1 MFWCWLQELICSCS
15 DIVPDP
21 TTDNDHHTHDIPNP
35 IALWRTVTAL
45 LLPMHSNYTTTQDE
59 HNTATNTKISLE
71 NDSYEMYFKKCGVH
85 FQKSSLCEAS
95 TNNHQPKYSLDDDLA
110 LSNNSL
116 YGMIELNGNNDQ
128 HCDTTTTTTE
138 SVSDGTMIA
147 NHVRKAP
154 NTLDLSRTAKKR
166 KYNQTKRNLNSSNS
180 KFETFQLNG
189 IMEEC
194 EYDSDIGKFNCRME
208 TVSDNSSG
216 SFDFVDGCNLNTPT
230 FVEVETEFN
239 DNKENIEANITGFG
253 EKKIVMK
260 RIEFFEGNAGNI
272 VHKQLD
278 TCSEIVSCDEDSK
291 KLSTMFCLGGFFL
304 TVLVLYLYPL
314 PN

>member
-21 TTDNDHHTHDIPNP
+21 STTNNDDHPYDIPNP
-35 IALWRTVTAL
+35 IALFRTVTAL
-45 LLPMHSNYTTTQDE
+45 LLPMHSNTGYQDDN
-59 HNTATNTKISLE
+59 NTATNTKISLE
-71 NDSYEMYFKKCGVH
+71 NESYEMYFKKCGVH
-85 FQKSSLCEAS
+85 FQKSHLFDAS
-95 TNNHQPKYSLDDDLA
+95 TNNHQPKYSLDDCNDDDDVNEVDLA
-110 LSNNSL
+110 LSNTSL
-116 YGMIELNGNNDQ
+116 SSMIELNGNNDL
-128 HCDTTTTTTE
+128 HCDNIR
-138 SVSDGTMIA
+138 V
-147 NHVRKAP
+147 NPVRKAP
-154 NTLDLSRTAKKR
+154 NTLDLSSTAKKR

-194 EYDSDIGKFNCRME
+194 EYDSDIGKFNCRIE

-216 SFDFVDGCNLNTPT
+216 SFDFVDGCYLQTPK
-230 FVEVETEFN
+230 FKNETEFN
-239 DNKENIEANITGFG
+239 DNKENIETNVTVG

-260 RIEFFEGNAGNI
+260 RIEFFEANSGNN
-272 VHKQLD
+272 VHKELE
-278 TCSEIVSCDEDSK
+278 TLSEAVSCDEDSK
-291 KLSTMFCLGGFFL
+291 QLSTCLCLGGFFL

>member
-1 MFWCWLQELICSCS
+1 MFWCWLQELICSCA
-15 DIVPDP
+15 DIVQDP
-21 TTDNDHHTHDIPNP
+21 STTNNDYDHQPHDIPNP
-35 IALWRTVTAL
+35 IALLRTVTAL
-45 LLPMHSNYTTTQDE
+45 LLPMHSNTGIRDDN
-59 HNTATNTKISLE
+59 NTATNTKISLE

-85 FQKSSLCEAS
+85 FQKSHLCDAS
-95 TNNHQPKYSLDDDLA
+95 TNNHQPKYSLDDDVDLA

-116 YGMIELNGNNDQ
+116 HGMNELNGNNDL
-128 HCDTTTTTTE
+128 HCDNT
-138 SVSDGTMIA
+138 SVSDGTMTV

-154 NTLDLSRTAKKR
+154 NTLDLSSTAKKR

-194 EYDSDIGKFNCRME
+194 EYDSDIGKFNCRIE

-216 SFDFVDGCNLNTPT
+216 SFDFVDGCSLETPKFMT
-230 FVEVETEFN
+230 DAEFS
-239 DNKENIEANITGFG
+239 DNKENIESNVTGVVG

-260 RIEFFEGNAGNI
+260 RIEFFEANAGNI
-272 VHKQLD
+272 VHKELE
-278 TCSEIVSCDEDSK
+278 TLSEVVRCDEDSK
-291 KLSTMFCLGGFFL
+291 RLSTLLCLGGFFL